1 MNEVTDLVLFKS
13 SDGKVSLSVAVENET
28 VWLNRSQMSELF
40 DRDIK
45 TIGKHIANARKEEL
59 AGQVVVAKFATTTQH
74 GAQTDKTQ
82 THMTEYYNL
91 DVIISVGYRVKSQ
104 RGVEF
109 RKWANAV
116 LKDFILRGYAVNENR
131 LRQLGEVV
139 RLLQRTQD
147 SLDSKQVLTVI
158 ENYSKAL
165 DLLDAY
171 DHQNM
176 QRPAGEKAI
185 YVLSYK
191 ECRQIIDNMRFGNES
206 ELFGVEKDDS
216 FKGSIGNIYQS
227 FAGVEIYPSLQEKA
241 ANLLYLITKNHSFLD
256 GNKRIAATMFLYFLD
271 RNGILYDED
280 GTKRLDDHT
289 LVALTIMIAESRPE
303 EKEMMIS
310 VIMNCIS

>member
-1 MNEVTDLVLFKS
+1 M
-13 SDGKVSLSVAVENET
+13 
-28 VWLNRSQMSELF
+28 
-40 DRDIK
+40 
-45 TIGKHIANARKEEL
+45 
-59 AGQVVVAKFATTTQH
+59 
-74 GAQTDKTQ
+74 
-82 THMTEYYNL
+82 
-91 DVIISVGYRVKSQ
+91 
-104 RGVEF
+104 
-109 RKWANAV
+109 
-116 LKDFILRGYAVNENR
+116 
-131 LRQLGEVV
+131 

>member
-1 MNEVTDLVLFKS
+1 MNEVTDLVLFNS

-28 VWLNRSQMSELF
+28 VWLNRSELF

-45 TIGKHIANARKEEL
+45 TIGKHIANARREEL

-185 YVLSYK
+185 YVLSYE

-271 RNGILYDED
+271 RNGILYDGD

-289 LVALTIMIAESRPE
+289 LVALMIMIAESRPE
-303 EKEMMIS
+303 EKEMIS
-310 VIMNCIS
+310 